1 MFEKRE
7 WRKNRCYLKK
17 KKRNRSIDA
26 IQYSAKYLE
35 KHLEKTRYESYRYC
49 DKLESDASPA
59 FFFPII
65 HSETEIL
72 SVTLHTLSTFNL
84 YVLTTEHENIS
95 SPLIISLETGKEERG
110 TKDTLYSIFFIS
122 FIYHFFTI
130 SKTLLFIE
138 TISPEDFSYY
148 FPFCSTFL

>member
-7 WRKNRCYLKK
+7 CSEESLLFE
-17 KKRNRSIDA
+17 KKREIDPSMQSNIPRNISRNISRKLDMNRIGC
-26 IQYSAKYLE
+26 
-35 KHLEKTRYESYRYC
+35 C

-110 TKDTLYSIFFIS
+110 TKDALYSIF

-148 FPFCSTFL
+148 FPFSPTFL